1 MEDSLFGCPA
11 LTHNGFQRFNFRSK
25 TLCFMSFVA
34 QQARHNE
41 SMHQLLDGT
50 VNYPDSCAFSA
61 SMVDNDTYF
70 YNQAIYQ
77 PDCPSFIKAMV
88 KEVDDPFHTS
98 VWQLW

>member
-1 MEDSLFGCPA
+1 M
-11 LTHNGFQRFNFRSK
+11 
-25 TLCFMSFVA
+25 M
-34 QQARHNE
+34 
-41 SMHQLLDGT
+41 
-50 VNYPDSCAFSA
+50 
-61 SMVDNDTYF
+61 DNDTYF